1 MARHLILGAGLV
13 GGTLA
18 RQLSAR
24 GDQITLGTRSGTTV
38 PGATPVKLDAS
49 SPADVTGAARGADTI
64 FVCTNPPYTNWV
76 ADWPPIFDAV
86 IKSARDS
93 GAGLV
98 LMGNLYAYGP
108 PDGPMTEHSQLATTE
123 KKGLVRKA
131 GWEKV
136 LAAHERGEIRAVE
149 VRASD
154 YFGPGAAGMST
165 HLGGGFF
172 QPLLASKTARVVGDP
187 VLEHSWSF
195 LPDIAATLIAAA
207 DHPGEWGRAWH
218 VPSASVPRSEI
229 ARQVNERWGVNGRV
243 APIPQW
249 SLKALG
255 TVIPIMREISASSYQ
270 FTMPFVIDSEE
281 TRKMLGVKATSWDQ
295 ALEVTV
301 DSYRKPETSHSA
313 R

>member
-1 MARHLILGAGLV
+1 MAHHLILGAGLV

-24 GDQITLGTRSGTTV
+24 GDEVTLGTRSGTTV
-38 PGATPVKLDAS
+38 PGASPVKLDAS
-49 SPADVTGAARGADTI
+49 NPAEVTKAARGAATI

-86 IKSARDS
+86 ITAARDS
-93 GAGLV
+93 GSALV
-98 LMGNLYAYGP
+98 LMGNLYAYGQP
-108 PDGPMTEHSQLATTE
+108 AGPMTEHSQLATTE

-172 QPLLASKTARVVGDP
+172 EPLLASKTARVVGDP
-187 VLEHSWSF
+187 ALEHSWSF

-207 DHPGEWGRAWH
+207 DHTGDWGRAWH
-218 VPSASVPRSEI
+218 VPSASVPRTEI
-229 ARQVNERWGVNGRV
+229 VRRVNERWGVNGRV
-243 APIPQW
+243 ASIPQW
-249 SLKALG
+249 FLSALG
-255 TVIPIMREISASSYQ
+255 AVVPMMREISASSYQ
-270 FTMPFVIDSEE
+270 FRMPFVVDSTE
-281 TRKMLGVKATSWDQ
+281 TQKMLGVTATPWDE
-295 ALEVTV
+295 ALEATV
-301 DSYRKPETSHSA
+301 DSYRKPSSRHSA
-313 R
+313 Q

>member
-1 MARHLILGAGLV
+1 MASHLILGAGLI

-18 RQLSAR
+18 RQLCAR
-24 GDQITLGTRSGTTV
+24 GDQVTLGTRSGTTV
-38 PGATPVKLDAS
+38 SGVTPVKLDAS
-49 SPADVTGAARGADTI
+49 NPADVTQAAQGADTI

-86 IKSARDS
+86 ITAARDS
-93 GAGLV
+93 GAALV
-98 LMGNLYAYGP
+98 LMGNLYAYGQP
-108 PDGPMTEHSQLATTE
+108 VGPMTEHSRLATTE

-154 YFGPGAAGMST
+154 YFGPGAVGMST
-165 HLGGGFF
+165 HLGASFF
-172 QPLLASKTARVVGDP
+172 EPLLASKTARVVGDP
-187 VLEHSWSF
+187 ALEHSWSF

-207 DHPGEWGRAWH
+207 DHTGEWGRAWH
-218 VPSASVPRSEI
+218 VPSASAPRTQI
-229 ARQVNERWGVNGRV
+229 VRQVNERWGVKGRV
-243 APIPQW
+243 AAIPQW

-255 TVIPIMREISASSYQ
+255 TVLPIMREMSASSYQ

-281 TRKMLGVKATSWDQ
+281 TRKVLGVTATPWEE
-295 ALEVTV
+295 ALEATV
-301 DSYRKPETSHSA
+301 DSYRKPTTSHSV

>member
-1 MARHLILGAGLV
+1 MVSHLILGAGLV

-24 GDQITLGTRSGTTV
+24 GDQVTLGTRSGTTI

-49 SPADVTGAARGADTI
+49 SPADVTEAARGATTI
-64 FVCTNPPYTNWV
+64 FVCTNPPYTNGV

-86 IKSARDS
+86 ITAARDS
-93 GAGLV
+93 GAALV

-108 PDGPMTEHSQLATTE
+108 PAGPMTEHSRLATTE

-172 QPLLASKTARVVGDP
+172 EPLLASKTARVVGNP
-187 VLEHSWSF
+187 ALEHSCSV
-195 LPDIAATLIAAA
+195 LPDIVATLIATS
-207 DHPGEWGRAWH
+207 DHAGDW
-218 VPSASVPRSEI
+218 
-229 ARQVNERWGVNGRV
+229 
-243 APIPQW
+243 
-249 SLKALG
+249 
-255 TVIPIMREISASSYQ
+255 
-270 FTMPFVIDSEE
+270 
-281 TRKMLGVKATSWDQ
+281 
-295 ALEVTV
+295 
-301 DSYRKPETSHSA
+301 
-313 R
+313 

>member
-1 MARHLILGAGLV
+1 MVSHLILGAGLV

-24 GDQITLGTRSGTTV
+24 GDQVTLGTRSGTTI

-49 SPADVTGAARGADTI
+49 NPADVTQAARGAGAI
-64 FVCTNPPYTNWV
+64 FVCTNPPYTKWV

-86 IKSARDS
+86 ITAARDS
-93 GAGLV
+93 GAALV

-108 PDGPMTEHSQLATTE
+108 PAGPMTEHSQLATTE

-136 LAAHERGEIRAVE
+136 LAAHQRGEIRAVE

-172 QPLLASKTARVVGDP
+172 EPLLASKTARVVGNP
-187 VLEHSWSF
+187 ALEHSWSF

-207 DHPGEWGRAWH
+207 DHTGEWGRAWH

-229 ARQVNERWGVNGRV
+229 VRQVNERWGVNGRV
-243 APIPQW
+243 ARIPQW
-249 SLKALG
+249 LLSASG
-255 TVIPIMREISASSYQ
+255 TVIPILREISASSYQ
-270 FTMPFVIDSEE
+270 FTMPFVIDSAE
-281 TRKMLGVKATSWDQ
+281 TQKMLGVTATPWHE

-301 DSYRKPETSHSA
+301 DSYRKPLTSN
-313 R
+313 